1 MRKMTEISMPG
12 TFPEAAEE
20 PVAVQ
25 RTPKKKFIGR
35 RAFEAKQR
43 QGDGGSVE
51 ETTAMV
57 QSGESTLKLEGHFN
71 MCQCREEHLVR

>member
-1 MRKMTEISMPG
+1 MNEMSMPG
-12 TFPEAAEE
+12 AFPEAVEE
-20 PVAVQ
+20 RAAVL

-57 QSGESTLKLEGHFN
+57 QSGESTLKMESYSN
-71 MCQCREEHLVR
+71 RCQCREERLVR